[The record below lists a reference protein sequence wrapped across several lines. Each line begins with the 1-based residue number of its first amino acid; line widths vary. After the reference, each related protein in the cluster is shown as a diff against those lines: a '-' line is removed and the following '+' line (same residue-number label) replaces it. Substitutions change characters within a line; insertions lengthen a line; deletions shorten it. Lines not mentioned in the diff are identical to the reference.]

1 MEKYMSNGWEHPLD
15 ASEGWEGLNDGDME
29 HFVSDPIVK
38 AAREGIQNSLDAKN
52 QTNDDPVIVTFRLLE
67 VGVSD
72 IPNHEELK
80 SNIKSALESQKYH
93 KSSDVGSTADRTIKT
108 YEDALQILDGDT
120 ISIFQIEDSNST
132 GMPWEKGKQSPF
144 FNYIKARSYSSKSED
159 ALGAFGIGKLAPFV
173 VSDLRTVFASSV
185 YQIGDS
191 IYQSTQGKSKFSSLF
206 DDNLN
211 SKTQRI
217 AIGYWGDKNGYNP
230 VHDLDSSNFE
240 WIQKSHSKIPSP
252 DDIGTVISTLG
263 FSGNNDGLWNYWIV
277 EAVLMN
283 FFQAI
288 LNNNLKVIVE
298 GINSKDNFT
307 INNKSLDMFF
317 DVEGQFAQKIKKAR
331 EPDGQN
337 WEKNFRC
344 THQYLELLNNEDVV
358 HSLKLS
364 TLGYC
369 ELRLKVSDG
378 LPKKICY
385 LREGMKISETLDAP
399 GVRNFSDLKDFVAVF
414 ECKDPKGNRLLRA
427 MENPAH
433 NSWDPERPQDL
444 NSKNNAKRALN
455 EIGTEIR
462 KILNAS
468 AKNEAKKVKDI
479 DLMIQYGFVFEGDDQ
494 KSEDDSKIN
503 PFKAPVK
510 IEMTEVKTPQPVTRK
525 PGNKGGNKGEGEGK
539 KTNKTN
545 NNRSGN
551 EGASSYDP
559 QVSNFRSVRGKTSNS
574 ISIFFTPEF
583 SGNAYLYLY
592 KSQADGRS
600 EKYLRINKWD
610 DKTISKNSLSKNYIK
625 GQRESINLELAENFD
640 GSLEIVLLAK
650 QEE

>member
-1 MEKYMSNGWEHPLD
+1 MNKGWEHPLD

-29 HFVSDPIVK
+29 HFVNDPIVK

-52 QTNDDPVIVTFRLLE
+52 SNNNEPVIVTFRLLE
-67 VGVSD
+67 VDVSD
-72 IPNHEELK
+72 IPNHEELR
-80 SNIKSALESQKYH
+80 SNIKSALESQNYH
-93 KSSDVGSTADRTIKT
+93 KKNDTGSTAANTIKT
-108 YEDALQILDGDT
+108 YEKALNLLDGDPV
-120 ISIFQIEDSNST
+120 SIFQIEDSNST
-132 GMPWEKGKQSPF
+132 GMPWDKGKESPF
-144 FNYIKARSYSSKSED
+144 FNYIKARSYSQKSED

-191 IYQSTQGKSKFSSLF
+191 IYQSTQGKSKFSSLY
-206 DDNLN
+206 DDNSN
-211 SKTQRI
+211 PKTQRI
-217 AIGYWGDKNGYNP
+217 AIGYWGDKNGYKP
-230 VHDLDSSNFE
+230 VHDLESSKFD
-240 WIQKSHSKIPSP
+240 WIQKSHSNKPNS

-263 FSGNNDGLWNYWIV
+263 FNGNSDGLWNYWIV

-283 FFQAI
+283 FFQAV

-298 GINSKDNFT
+298 GFNPKDNFT
-307 INNKSLDMFF
+307 INNKSLGMLF
-317 DVEGQFAQKIKKAR
+317 DAEGQFAHKIKNAR
-331 EPDGQN
+331 EEDGQN
-337 WEKNFRC
+337 WERNFQC
-344 THQYLELLNNEDVV
+344 TYQYLELLKKDENI
-358 HSLKLS
+358 HSFKLP

-369 ELRLKVSDG
+369 ELRVKVSDG
-378 LPKKICY
+378 LSKRICY
-385 LREGMKISETLDAP
+385 LRDGMKISETLDAP

-414 ECKDPKGNRLLRA
+414 ECKNPKGNKLLRS

-433 NSWDPERPQDL
+433 NSWDPDRPQDL

-455 EIGTEIR
+455 EIGAEIR
-462 KILNAS
+462 TILNAS
-468 AKNEAKKVKDI
+468 AKNEAKKVKDV

-494 KSEDDSKIN
+494 KSDNDTEIN

-510 IEMTEVKTPQPVTRK
+510 IEMTEVKPRPPVSRK
-525 PGNKGGNKGEGEGK
+525 PGNKGGKKGEEKGK
-539 KTNKTN
+539 NSNNQN

-551 EGASSYDP
+551 DGTSSFNP
-559 QVSNFRSVRGKTSNS
+559 QVSNFRSVRGKTSKS

-600 EKYLRINKWD
+600 DKYLRIHKWND
-610 DKTISKNSLSKNYIK
+610 EVISKSSLSRNYKK
-625 GQRESINLELAENFD
+625 GDRESIDLELAENFD
-640 GSLEIVLLAK
+640 GSIEIVLLAK